1 MNTFRIFTNYNTII
15 TVTDKIVP
23 KPYVVI
29 FRKATVETIETF
41 MGDRYFLLTYSLMV
55 ILAMLIDVKCY

>member
-41 MGDRYFLLTYSLMV
+41 MGDRYFLYSLMV